1 MFPSKIILN
10 PEKVFKPEILKKGMR
25 REVSISIF
33 AILIIAAAILTVYY
47 LNVGPTGF
55 AILSEYTNET
65 SCLTAGYTWEN
76 LTEENCT
83 TETIY
88 TNETIDCE
96 PCLEY
101 EDLNGTQG
109 ECLTWTSCVNETSA
123 EEETCIDVVTGGQCT
138 GAEEP
143 AVSVS
148 LTEPFDDYDAGS
160 DIPIIFTTTGNNLIC
175 SYIVTKENGTIVIDD
190 TAITGCANTT
200 FDLSDEDED
209 YILTIFVTGSLGNAS
224 DSSDFF
230 VDPPNGETTEEE
242 EELVPEVPLETI
254 PAVTKVS
261 LGAVQSQDVNQG
273 GSKQLT
279 VSVQNTGTV
288 PVTSCLL
295 KGDDSGWFSITGGA
309 INLNT
314 GEESSLSFSL
324 NVPEGTS
331 PGEHTLGLSVDC
343 AEATTSQT
351 FTVNVLQ
358 KKLDFNITN
367 VQRTREDRVRVNYFL
382 TELAGE
388 DQDVE
393 IYFSIKD
400 ASGLE
405 VANAS
410 QNRSIGANKTD
421 NFRTN
426 IQINETL
433 EGNLTLSAA
442 FNSQVYSSSVLEPI
456 SLGAPIGGFAIFEGV
471 GGAGGVIILVVVVLI
486 LVVIFFIARKMRQ
499 SGKNLGDL
507 FGNKE

>member
-1 MFPSKIILN
+1 
-10 PEKVFKPEILKKGMR
+10 MR

-33 AILIIAAAILTVYY
+33 AVLIIAAAILTVYY

-55 AILSEYTNET
+55 AVLSDYTNET
-65 SCLTAGYTWEN
+65 SCLTAGHTWEN
-76 LTEENCT
+76 LTEQNCT
-83 TETIY
+83 IETTCINQ
-88 TNETIDCE
+88 TTDCE
-96 PCLEY
+96 PCLGY

-109 ECLTWTSCVNETSA
+109 NCIDWSSCVGENCTD
-123 EEETCIDVVTGGQCT
+123 EETCVDIVTGGQCVGDVCGSGHLNLCLNET
-138 GAEEP
+138 ACSNAEGYWRDSQCNAEP
-143 AVSVS
+143 AACSPKWDCNTWS
-148 LTEPFDDYDAGS
+148 NCSSSGAQKRTCTDGNS
-160 DIPIIFTTTGNNLIC
+160 CGITTGKP
-175 SYIVTKENGTIVIDD
+175 SENRSCT
-190 TAITGCANTT
+190 
-200 FDLSDEDED
+200 
-209 YILTIFVTGSLGNAS
+209 
-224 DSSDFF
+224 
-230 VDPPNGETTEEE
+230 PPSESALQETVETT
-242 EELVPEVPLETI
+242 PT
-254 PAVTKVS
+254 VTEVS
-261 LGAVQSQDVNQG
+261 LGGVSAQDINQG
-273 GSKQLT
+273 NSGQFT
-279 VSVQNTGTV
+279 VPLQNTGTV

-324 NVPEGTS
+324 NVPEATS

-351 FTVNVLQ
+351 ITVNVLQ
-358 KKLDFNITN
+358 KKLNFNITN
-367 VQRTREDRVRVNYFL
+367 VQRTREDRVRVDYSL

-421 NFRTN
+421 DFRTN

-486 LVVIFFIARKMRQ
+486 LVVIFFIARKMRK
-499 SGKNLGDL
+499 SGKDLGDL
-507 FGNKE
+507 LGGSKE